1 MHFPIADAH
10 TDAVWRV
17 WEGRGTLKSGGQFS
31 LDMLGDYPRFT
42 QIFALWATESDY
54 TQSVMGELECF
65 YREKEAHPEINL
77 CLSGADMKETGLN
90 AFLSIEGGE
99 AIGNSLGT
107 LRFFYQR
114 GVRLM
119 TLMWNHDN
127 LIGGGA
133 MEDGRLTDFGREVLS
148 EMKRLGMIV
157 DISHANRNTF
167 YDVTEAYDGA
177 IFASHSNSDAVHPHR
192 RNLTDDQFRILTERE
207 GLAGLNLYPEFLGGN
222 TLSAAVSHI
231 EHFMALGGEKHICLG
246 CDFDG
251 IDQGP
256 EDCPTAEHLY
266 RLGDA
271 LLSRNY
277 AEDTVRDILYRNL
290 EDFLRRNLR

>member
-10 TDAVWRV
+10 TDAIGRV
-17 WEGRGTLKSGGQFS
+17 AEGRGRLQSGGQFS
-31 LDMLGDYPRFT
+31 LEMLRDYPCFT
-42 QIFALWATESDY
+42 QIFALWSNESEY
-54 TQSVMGELECF
+54 TQNVLDELECF
-65 YREKEAHPEINL
+65 YREKEAHPDINL
-77 CLSGADMKETGLN
+77 CLSGKDMKETGLN

-99 AIGNSLGT
+99 AIGNSLET

-133 MEDGRLTDFGREVLS
+133 MENGRLTPFGREVLG

-157 DISHANRNTF
+157 DVSHANRNTF
-167 YDVTEAYDGA
+167 YDVMEAYDGA
-177 IFASHSNSDAVHPHR
+177 VFASHSNADAVHPHL
-192 RNLTDDQFRILTERE
+192 RNLTDDQFRMLQERG
-207 GLAGLNLYPEFLGGN
+207 GLAGINLYPEFLGGN
-222 TLSAAVSHI
+222 TLSDALLHI
-231 EHFMALGGEKHICLG
+231 ERFMALGGEKHVCLG

-251 IDQGP
+251 INAGP

-266 RLGDA
+266 RLGEM
-271 LLSRNY
+271 LLSHNY
-277 AEDTVRDILYRNL
+277 AEDLVRDILSRNL
-290 EDFLRRNLR
+290 EGFLHKKLR